1 VAKVCPKN
9 IEDSVITHSAGLNSM
24 PWATNEDVVAIL
36 AAHYPGE
43 QSGNS
48 IVDIL
53 YGDFNPSGRLPY
65 TIAKNDFDFGTSIPN
80 VTGAR
85 AADSSAWQSNF
96 TEGQFIDYRHFHAN
110 DITPL
115 YEFGYGLSY
124 TTFALTSNTSAS
136 KTVSS
141 SVSPYPGAINS
152 NLALGGN
159 RNLWK
164 TLITASPSVKKTG
177 SISGSAVVQL
187 YVSLPQS
194 VSPQALQ
201 FVSCTDLKRSLL
213 RPARRLPFHFR

>member
-1 VAKVCPKN
+1 MEMSTHQADYRILLPRMTLTLELRSLMLLALVPRTRLHGRAISLKAN
-9 IEDSVITHSAGLNSM
+9 LLITVISM
-24 PWATNEDVVAIL
+24 P
-36 AAHYPGE
+36 
-43 QSGNS
+43 
-48 IVDIL
+48 
-53 YGDFNPSGRLPY
+53 
-65 TIAKNDFDFGTSIPN
+65 
-80 VTGAR
+80 
-85 AADSSAWQSNF
+85 
-96 TEGQFIDYRHFHAN
+96 
-110 DITPL
+110 TPL

-164 TLITASPSVKKTG
+164 TLITASSSVKNTG

-194 VSPQALQ
+194 VSPQAPQ

-213 RPARRLPFHFR
+213 RLARRLPFHFR